1 MANNNVAKNAAN
13 TAKAKEAKVVFTGN
27 VITDSKL
34 LDKESKLL
42 ARQIGNQDNR
52 IWAYL
57 ISEIA
62 HIGQHNNPTRLNE
75 FFKKISKAGVRRAA
89 MSAYVQKFGNVTV
102 EKGVFV
108 YAKGKKA
115 NVEGAKA
122 VHWTSFKPEGQ
133 LVAFD
138 LVSQVK
144 SLIERA
150 VNMAADESRAKVGDN
165 IDMSTLEA
173 LMAATGYRPEAK
185 RELTEDEK
193 TEAKLIKNAAKANEA
208 LAKHNA
214 AKAAATKEVA
224 NTEQAVG

>member
-1 MANNNVAKNAAN
+1 MAKADNNAATTNAAN
-13 TAKAKEAKVVFTGN
+13 TAKTEVKVVFTGN

-42 ARQIGNQDNR
+42 ATQIGSQDNR

-89 MSAYVQKFGNVTV
+89 MSAFIQKFGNVTV
-102 EKGVFV
+102 DKGVFV
-108 YAKGKKA
+108 YVKGKKA

-173 LMAATGYRPEAK
+173 LMAVTGYRPEAK
-185 RELTEDEK
+185 RELSEAEK
-193 TEAKLIKNAAKANEA
+193 TEAKLIKNVAKANEA

-214 AKAAATKEVA
+214 AKAAAA
-224 NTEQAVG
+224 TEQAVG